1 MRPLKPWPVTRARST
16 PSSRANLRT
25 EGPACARE
33 NPGSSI
39 GAKSLRSVVAT
50 AAARAAPASGALAR
64 SGAAAGET
72 PRGVGGG
79 AAALRE
85 GGAVAGG
92 AVAGGAVA
100 GGTVASGAAAGAEPL
115 ARTVAMRSP
124 VLTLPPL
131 LVWSFSTT
139 PTAVEGTS
147 MVALSDSSVTSG
159 ESMTTVSPG
168 FTRTSMTAT
177 SLKLPMSGTRTS
189 TRLRTAFMW
198 PRGFSHLPWHRFR
211 RIDAERLDRFLDRRP
226 IDARL
231 VGERLERCH
240 RDVVAVDL
248 EMPP

>member
-1 MRPLKPWPVTRARST
+1 MRPLKPWPMTRARST

-92 AVAGGAVA
+92 AVAGG
-100 GGTVASGAAAGAEPL
+100 TVPSGAAAGAEPL

>member
-1 MRPLKPWPVTRARST
+1 MTRARST

-25 EGPACARE
+25 EGPACALE

-39 GAKSLRSVVAT
+39 GAKSLRSVIAT

-92 AVAGGAVA
+92 AVAGVAVA
-100 GGTVASGAAAGAEPL
+100 GVAVAGAEPL

-131 LVWSFSTT
+131 LVWS
-139 PTAVEGTS
+139 
-147 MVALSDSSVTSG
+147 
-159 ESMTTVSPG
+159 
-168 FTRTSMTAT
+168 
-177 SLKLPMSGTRTS
+177 
-189 TRLRTAFMW
+189 
-198 PRGFSHLPWHRFR
+198 
-211 RIDAERLDRFLDRRP
+211 
-226 IDARL
+226 
-231 VGERLERCH
+231 
-240 RDVVAVDL
+240 
-248 EMPP
+248 

>member
-1 MRPLKPWPVTRARST
+1 MRPLKPWPMTRARST

-25 EGPACARE
+25 EGPACALE

-92 AVAGGAVA
+92 AVAGVAVA
-100 GGTVASGAAAGAEPL
+100 GVAVAGVAVVGVEPL

-147 MVALSDSSVTSG
+147 LVALSDSSVTSG
-159 ESMTTVSPG
+159 ESMTTASPG
-168 FTRTSMTAT
+168 FTSTSMTAT

>member
-1 MRPLKPWPVTRARST
+1 MRPLKPWPMTRARST

-92 AVAGGAVA
+92 AVAGVAVA
-100 GGTVASGAAAGAEPL
+100 GVAVAGAEPL

-159 ESMTTVSPG
+159 ESMTTASPG
-168 FTRTSMTAT
+168 FTSTSMTAT

-211 RIDAERLDRFLDRRP
+211 RIDAERPDRFLDRRP

-231 VGERLERCH
+231 VGERLQRCH

>member
-1 MRPLKPWPVTRARST
+1 MRPLKPWPMTRARST

-92 AVAGGAVA
+92 AVAGG
-100 GGTVASGAAAGAEPL
+100 TVPSGAAAGAEPL

-168 FTRTSMTAT
+168 FTSTSMTAT

>member
-92 AVAGGAVA
+92 AVAGG
-100 GGTVASGAAAGAEPL
+100 TVASGAAAGAEPL
-115 ARTVAMRSP
+115 ARTVTMRSP

-198 PRGFSHLPWHRFR
+198 PRGFSHLPWHRVR

>member
-1 MRPLKPWPVTRARST
+1 MRPLKPWPMTRARST

-39 GAKSLRSVVAT
+39 GAKSLRSVVA
-50 AAARAAPASGALAR
+50 AAAAGAAPASGALAR

-92 AVAGGAVA
+92 AVAGVAVA
-100 GGTVASGAAAGAEPL
+100 GVAVAGAEPL
-115 ARTVAMRSP
+115 ARTVAIRSP

-211 RIDAERLDRFLDRRP
+211 RIDAERLDCFLDRRP

>member
-1 MRPLKPWPVTRARST
+1 MRPLKPWPMTRARST

-25 EGPACARE
+25 EGPACALE

-100 GGTVASGAAAGAEPL
+100 GVAVAGVEPL

-168 FTRTSMTAT
+168 FTSTSMTAT

-240 RDVVAVDL
+240 RDVVAGAL
-248 EMPP
+248 EMPPSPGAR

>member
-39 GAKSLRSVVAT
+39 GAKSLRSVIAT

-79 AAALRE
+79 TAALRE
-85 GGAVAGG
+85 GVAVAGV
-92 AVAGGAVA
+92 AVAGVAV
-100 GGTVASGAAAGAEPL
+100 AGAEPL

-131 LVWSFSTT
+131 L
-139 PTAVEGTS
+139 
-147 MVALSDSSVTSG
+147 
-159 ESMTTVSPG
+159 
-168 FTRTSMTAT
+168 
-177 SLKLPMSGTRTS
+177 
-189 TRLRTAFMW
+189 
-198 PRGFSHLPWHRFR
+198 
-211 RIDAERLDRFLDRRP
+211 
-226 IDARL
+226 
-231 VGERLERCH
+231 
-240 RDVVAVDL
+240 
-248 EMPP
+248 

>member
-92 AVAGGAVA
+92 AVAGG
-100 GGTVASGAAAGAEPL
+100 TVPSGAAAGAEPL

>member
-1 MRPLKPWPVTRARST
+1 MTRARST

-50 AAARAAPASGALAR
+50 AAAGAAPASGALAR

-72 PRGVGGG
+72 PRAAGGG
-79 AAALRE
+79 AAAVRE
-85 GGAVAGG
+85 GGVLAGVAVAWV
-92 AVAGGAVA
+92 AAPTRATPPAAGGEA
-100 GGTVASGAAAGAEPL
+100 GAAAGGTEPL

-131 LVWSFSTT
+131 LVWIFSTT

-159 ESMTTVSPG
+159 ESMATVSPG

>member
-92 AVAGGAVA
+92 AVAGG
-100 GGTVASGAAAGAEPL
+100 TVPSGAAAGAEPL
-115 ARTVAMRSP
+115 ARTVVMRSP
-124 VLTLPPL
+124 VLSLPPL

>member
-1 MRPLKPWPVTRARST
+1 MRPLKPWPMTRARST

-33 NPGSSI
+33 NPGSAI

-85 GGAVAGG
+85 GG

-168 FTRTSMTAT
+168 FTSTSMTAT

>member
-92 AVAGGAVA
+92 AVAGGA
-100 GGTVASGAAAGAEPL
+100 VASGAAAGAEPL

>member
-1 MRPLKPWPVTRARST
+1 MRPLKPWPMTRARST

-39 GAKSLRSVVAT
+39 GARSLRSVVAT
-50 AAARAAPASGALAR
+50 AAAGAAPASGALAR

-85 GGAVAGG
+85 GGAV
-92 AVAGGAVA
+92 
-100 GGTVASGAAAGAEPL
+100 AGAEPL

-147 MVALSDSSVTSG
+147 MVALSDSSVTRG

-177 SLKLPMSGTRTS
+177 SLKFPMSGTRTS

>member
-1 MRPLKPWPVTRARST
+1 MRPLKPWPMTRARST

-25 EGPACARE
+25 EGPACALE

-85 GGAVAGG
+85 GGAVAG
-92 AVAGGAVA
+92 VA
-100 GGTVASGAAAGAEPL
+100 VASGAVAGAEPL